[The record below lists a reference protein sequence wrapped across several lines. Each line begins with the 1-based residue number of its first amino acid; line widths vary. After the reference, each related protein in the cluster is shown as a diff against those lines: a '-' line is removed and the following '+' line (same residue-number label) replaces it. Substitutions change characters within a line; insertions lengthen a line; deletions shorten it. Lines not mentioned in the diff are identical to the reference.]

1 MNTIAATLRNI
12 LAFHAAKHFARCD
25 VPRMYA
31 RGGTSSSQAKKTLL
45 LRGVG
50 YHASIGVPM
59 SVSAFLVGVKRICE
73 RNDLNPDSASNR

>member
-1 MNTIAATLRNI
+1 MNTVAAMLRNI
-12 LAFHAAKHFARCD
+12 LTDHAAKHIARRD

-31 RGGTSSSQAKKTLL
+31 RGGAGSAQARKILL

-59 SVSAFLVGVKRICE
+59 SVSSFLVGVKRICE